1 MTYWLLF
8 QLCAFSDPGI
18 NGGVQWECYPE
29 CLFVI
34 STQCHCVSASRL
46 PSQINFEDADCFV
59 IHTPCQV
66 QIACC
71 VLWLENQRWRKTQNE
86 SLSYL
91 KKHFNTSNCKRKGE
105 RRGRGW
111 WGWKEGGVT
120 RRRKSEMR
128 LLKWHSRRKTTFQDT
143 SQRNVWG
150 RISDFEVLKFTV
162 KIQTSAAL
170 ITLRVTSLKKIII
183 KKCPKICLFNDA
195 MLEIISRLTLAS

>member
-71 VLWLENQRWRKTQNE
+71 VLWLENQRWRKTRNE

-105 RRGRGW
+105 KGGGGGDGKREGW
-111 WGWKEGGVT
+111 QGGE
-120 RRRKSEMR
+120 KSEMR
-128 LLKWHSRRKTTFQDT
+128 LLKRHSRRKTTFQDT
-143 SQRNVWG
+143 SQRNVWR

-162 KIQTSAAL
+162 KIQSSAAL
-170 ITLRVTSLKKIII
+170 ITLTVTSLKNNNNKE
-183 KKCPKICLFNDA
+183 
-195 MLEIISRLTLAS
+195 MS

>member
-1 MTYWLLF
+1 MLHRNTKKINKLHFMSFLIQIIDQTCEIRFKVPAQSVTYWLLF

-18 NGGVQWECYPE
+18 NGGVRWECYPE

-71 VLWLENQRWRKTQNE
+71 VLWLENQRWRKTRNE

-91 KKHFNTSNCKRKGE
+91 KKHFNTSNCKRKRGE
-105 RRGRGW
+105 KGGGVGGVEKGRGD
-111 WGWKEGGVT
+111 KEE
-120 RRRKSEMR
+120 KKA
-128 LLKWHSRRKTTFQDT
+128 KWDY
-143 SQRNVWG
+143 
-150 RISDFEVLKFTV
+150 
-162 KIQTSAAL
+162 
-170 ITLRVTSLKKIII
+170 
-183 KKCPKICLFNDA
+183 
-195 MLEIISRLTLAS
+195 